1 MRLGIVMIAVC
12 LLIGF
17 AHYYKAKQ
25 YVLLNNAEIAYSDA
39 HNKLQLAKQAQ
50 QDIEHYLPRYQHL
63 LKIGFIGEERRNQ
76 WIARLHQVATQ
87 YQLFNIDYE
96 IAPPVAFQPTFISN
110 LDTQR
115 MYRSEMTL
123 KWGLLHEGDF
133 THLLSALREDTSPFM
148 IRDCDISLLAETEIN
163 AREVKPSEINNPF
176 LPQHLAASCTIDWL
190 TIQDP
195 LSKENV

>member
-1 MRLGIVMIAVC
+1 
-12 LLIGF
+12 
-17 AHYYKAKQ
+17 
-25 YVLLNNAEIAYSDA
+25 
-39 HNKLQLAKQAQ
+39 
-50 QDIEHYLPRYQHL
+50 
-63 LKIGFIGEERRNQ
+63 
-76 WIARLHQVATQ
+76 
-87 YQLFNIDYE
+87 
-96 IAPPVAFQPTFISN
+96 
-110 LDTQR
+110 

-163 AREVKPSEINNPF
+163 ARAVKPSEINNPF